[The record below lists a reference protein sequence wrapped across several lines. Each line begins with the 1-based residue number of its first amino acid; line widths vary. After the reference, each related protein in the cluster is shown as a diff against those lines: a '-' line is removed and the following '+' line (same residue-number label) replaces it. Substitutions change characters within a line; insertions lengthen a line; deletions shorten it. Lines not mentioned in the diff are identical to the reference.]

1 MKKFTVEL
9 DVSHEA
15 TVSEISQF
23 AYDHGCYIA
32 SVIENGPAGGNPC
45 YTFASESFSKIKS
58 LVEEFFGG
66 QGFDEEEIKNMIV
79 EV

>member
-1 MKKFTVEL
+1 MKKFIVEL

-15 TVSEISQF
+15 SVSDVAEF
-23 AYDHGCYIA
+23 ANGHGCYIT

-45 YTFASESFSKIKS
+45 YTFASESFSKMKGMI
-58 LVEEFFGG
+58 EEFFGG
-66 QGFDEEEIKNMIV
+66 QGFDEEQIKTMIV

>member
-15 TVSEISQF
+15 TVFEVSQF
-23 AYDHGCYIA
+23 AYDHGCYIT

-45 YTFASESFSKIKS
+45 YTFSSESFNKIKG

-66 QGFDEEEIKNMIV
+66 QGFDEEQIKGMIV

>member
-1 MKKFTVEL
+1 MKKFTVQL

-15 TVSEISQF
+15 PVSEVAKF
-23 AYDHGCYIA
+23 AHDHDCYIT

-45 YTFASESFSKIKS
+45 YTFASENFDKIKG
-58 LVEEFFGG
+58 LIEEFFSG
-66 QGFDEEEIKNMIV
+66 QGFDEQELKTMIV